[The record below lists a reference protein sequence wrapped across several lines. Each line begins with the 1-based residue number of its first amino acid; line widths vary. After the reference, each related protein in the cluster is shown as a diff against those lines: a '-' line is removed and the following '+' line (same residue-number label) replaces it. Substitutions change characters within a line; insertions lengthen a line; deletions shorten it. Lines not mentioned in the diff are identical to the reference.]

1 MILLWRSLMN
11 RPKMKKMVTM
21 KKTRMMRKKKRI
33 QKMKNPRRRKLFLS
47 PKKLQPSLKRK
58 LQQIVTQALDQSTI
72 PEVAPM
78 MRRRKF
84 QVMAAEVIM
93 NLMNPSK
100 LEEEPRARRRPP
112 KETVMAIV
120 AARSGEAKRR
130 DPRAEKRKTAVT
142 TRTATTKSQ
151 KKKGSKGRKKKNS
164 SDDEDSDYEKP
175 KAKKGKKGG
184 GNGYT
189 APVKL
194 SEELADIV
202 GGDEMPRHEVVKRMW
217 AYIKDNKLQDPK

>member
-1 MILLWRSLMN
+1 MG
-11 RPKMKKMVTM
+11 M

-33 QKMKNPRRRKLFLS
+33 QKMKNPRRRKLLLS

-72 PEVAPM
+72 PEEAPM
-78 MRRRKF
+78 MKRRKF
-84 QVMAAEVIM
+84 QVMVAEVIM

-100 LEEEPRARRRPP
+100 LEEEPRARRRPL

-130 DPRAEKRKTAVT
+130 DPRAEKRKIAVT

-151 KKKGSKGRKKKNS
+151 KQR
-164 SDDEDSDYEKP
+164 
-175 KAKKGKKGG
+175 
-184 GNGYT
+184 
-189 APVKL
+189 
-194 SEELADIV
+194 
-202 GGDEMPRHEVVKRMW
+202 RVKREVEMVTQLLLNCLKSW
-217 AYIKDNKLQDPK
+217 QTLLAEMRCQDMRLLNECGLTSKTIIFRIPRTNSLSNVTRS

>member
-1 MILLWRSLMN
+1 
-11 RPKMKKMVTM
+11 
-21 KKTRMMRKKKRI
+21 MMRKKKKRI
-33 QKMKNPRRRKLFLS
+33 QKMKNPRRRKLLLLS

-130 DPRAEKRKTAVT
+130 DPRAEKRKIAVT
-142 TRTATTKSQ
+142 TRIAITKSQ
-151 KKKGSKGRKKKNS
+151 KQR
-164 SDDEDSDYEKP
+164 
-175 KAKKGKKGG
+175 
-184 GNGYT
+184 
-189 APVKL
+189 
-194 SEELADIV
+194 
-202 GGDEMPRHEVVKRMW
+202 RVKR
-217 AYIKDNKLQDPK
+217 

>member
-33 QKMKNPRRRKLFLS
+33 QKMKNPRRRKLLLS

-120 AARSGEAKRR
+120 AERSGEAKRR
-130 DPRAEKRKTAVT
+130 DPRAEKRKIAVT
-142 TRTATTKSQ
+142 TRIAITKSQ
-151 KKKGSKGRKKKNS
+151 KQR
-164 SDDEDSDYEKP
+164 
-175 KAKKGKKGG
+175 
-184 GNGYT
+184 
-189 APVKL
+189 
-194 SEELADIV
+194 
-202 GGDEMPRHEVVKRMW
+202 RVKREVEMVTQLLLNCPKSW
-217 AYIKDNKLQDPK
+217 QTLLAEMRCQDMRLLNECGLTSKTINFRIPRTNSLSNVTRS

>member
-1 MILLWRSLMN
+1 MG
-11 RPKMKKMVTM
+11 
-21 KKTRMMRKKKRI
+21 MRKKKRI
-33 QKMKNPRRRKLFLS
+33 QKMKNPRRRKLLLS

-72 PEVAPM
+72 PEEAPM
-78 MRRRKF
+78 MKRRKF
-84 QVMAAEVIM
+84 QVMVAEVIM

-112 KETVMAIV
+112 KETVMATV

-151 KKKGSKGRKKKNS
+151 KQR
-164 SDDEDSDYEKP
+164 
-175 KAKKGKKGG
+175 
-184 GNGYT
+184 
-189 APVKL
+189 
-194 SEELADIV
+194 
-202 GGDEMPRHEVVKRMW
+202 RVKREVEMVTQLLLNCLKSW
-217 AYIKDNKLQDPK
+217 QTLLAEMRCQDMRLLNECGLTSKTINFRIPRTNSLSNVTRS